1 MEQKG
6 NDAPL
11 KKLAS
16 AKDLRGKKSGGEGGT
31 GKKRK
36 LWIPILALF
45 VVLAIA
51 VGAYEASQYFKP
63 EATDEEMTYEST
75 TVKLVDR
82 DRKDI
87 ASIGVL
93 FPDQSGY
100 TILNNN
106 TYDEEGSESAP
117 ADGTPAFTLEGLED
131 FSLNQSLARDI
142 IGYAANL
149 TATKLVAEDVTDL
162 TPYGLD
168 NPLSTVTMTYRDGTK
183 TVWEIGAQAP
193 TSTAY
198 YFREKGSK
206 AVFLIYQSAAVNLTN
221 DRTALHTCTMPW
233 SITDTSTITDLL
245 IEPAGKET
253 VEINY
258 DLNTETNLSVS
269 SIRLVQPFVYGA
281 HSDRVEEMF
290 NGVAALTADAYA
302 GEISELTDTG
312 LEEGTARFKVS
323 VQVKPDSTKPE
334 ETETYVYRVGNFAT
348 SDSVYVQIDDTE
360 AVYTVD
366 SSTLT
371 FLDNATPGYLVD
383 QFSNLIY
390 IARVDALNISS
401 ADDQWDLHIERTPVL
416 DESGNETDDEDEMFF
431 FEGEVTDEKLF
442 KKLYQE
448 IIGTMNSKLCDDYHF
463 EGDIYC
469 SVTYKLNVEPGEL
482 TIEYLVYDDD
492 YLAVRRDNQTLF
504 LIKRENIDRMITAL
518 NEYRAGTYVAE

>member
-16 AKDLRGKKSGGEGGT
+16 AQDLRGRKSGGAGGT
-31 GKKRK
+31 GKKRR
-36 LWIPILALF
+36 LWIPLLAVFL
-45 VVLAIA
+45 VLAIA
-51 VGAYEASQYFKP
+51 VGAYEASQFFKP
-63 EATDEEMTYEST
+63 EETEEETTYENT

-82 DRKDI
+82 DREEI
-87 ASIGVL
+87 ASVGVVL
-93 FPDQSGY
+93 ADQTGF
-100 TILNNN
+100 TIVNNN
-106 TYDEEGSESAP
+106 TYDEDGNEIAP
-117 ADGTPAFTLEGLED
+117 EDGTPAYTIEGFED
-131 FSLNQSLARDI
+131 FSLDQSTAKEI

-149 TATKLVAEDVTDL
+149 TATKLIAEDVTDL
-162 TPYGLD
+162 APYGLD
-168 NPLSTVTMTYRDGTK
+168 NPCSTVTMTYRDGTK

-198 YFREKGSK
+198 YFTEQGSK
-206 AVFLIYQSAAVNLTN
+206 AVFLIYQSAALNLTKE
-221 DRTALHTCTMPW
+221 RTALHTCEMPW

-245 IEPAGKET
+245 IEGDGRET

-258 DLNTETNLSVS
+258 DTNTETNLSVT

-302 GEISELTDTG
+302 GELGELTDTG
-312 LEEGTARFKVS
+312 LEDGAARFKVS
-323 VQVKPDSTKPE
+323 VQVTPDSSKPE
-334 ETETYVYRVGNFAT
+334 ETETYVYRVGSFAS
-348 SDSVYVQIDDTE
+348 SDSVYVQIDDTN

-366 SSTLT
+366 SSILS

-390 IARVDALNISS
+390 IARVNSLEVSTDSDS
-401 ADDQWDLHIERTPVL
+401 WDIAIERTPEL
-416 DESGNETDDEDEMFF
+416 DENGNETDDEVETFY
-431 FEGEVTDEKLF
+431 FEGEVTDEKLI

-463 EGDIYC
+463 EGDVYC
-469 SVTYKLNVEPGEL
+469 TVTYQLNVEPGEL
-482 TIEYLVYDDD
+482 VIEYLVYDDD

-504 LIKRENIDRMITAL
+504 LIKRERIDAMITAL
-518 NEYRAGTYVAE
+518 NEYRAGTFVAE